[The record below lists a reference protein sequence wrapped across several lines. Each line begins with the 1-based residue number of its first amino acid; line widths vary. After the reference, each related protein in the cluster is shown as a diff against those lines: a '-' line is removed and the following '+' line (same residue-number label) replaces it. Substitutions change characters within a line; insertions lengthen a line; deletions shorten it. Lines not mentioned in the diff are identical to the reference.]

1 MSFDTK
7 AESRPSLHVLNL
19 ASSNEEADVG
29 YHATFST
36 AANGRCE
43 PKCMMLQT
51 VQTAARL
58 SSCSGCLCSRFWP
71 TSQNGNGAPQAWQY
85 SGCSILRSNRPPPFR
100 ASTDGGTVL
109 YGNAGDDILT
119 GIGGNSLF
127 GGAGDD
133 QIISNP
139 SDNAFDTTVQID
151 GGEGNDTISIF
162 ADEGIENFFNLG
174 SAVATGGDGA
184 DEFNVVYDLQNSM
197 GEEQFLDTSLLRIT
211 DFNSNEDVFTIE
223 VDRNDE
229 TADRS
234 IEVELDQTQE
244 NGTYTSLITLTF
256 VEEVNATQA
265 VANLTVISNAAF
277 TLDDIRLVSN

>member
-1 MSFDTK
+1 MLVGTEGDDTLPVGQDRDLVP
-7 AESRPSLHVLNL
+7 EEINL
-19 ASSNEEADVG
+19 LGGDDTAILEDQIGVG
-29 YHATFST
+29 
-36 AANGRCE
+36 
-43 PKCMMLQT
+43 
-51 VQTAARL
+51 V
-58 SSCSGCLCSRFWP
+58 SGGE
-71 TSQNGNGAPQAWQY
+71 GNDT
-85 SGCSILRSNRPPPFR
+85 LT
-100 ASTDGGTVL
+100 STDGGTVL
-109 YGNAGDDILT
+109 YGNAGDNILT
-119 GIGGNSLF
+119 GIGGNNLF

-162 ADEGIENFFNLG
+162 ADAGIENFFNLG

-211 DFNSNEDVFTIE
+211 DFNPNEDVLTIE

-229 TADRS
+229 TTDRS
-234 IEVELDQTQE
+234 VEVELDQTQE

-277 TLDDIRLVSN
+277 TLDDIRLFSI